1 MSEARDPGDTT
12 VGADRSGGAPPAR
25 PGPGTVVGERWRLDG
40 YLKSGGMGQLWRA
53 TDLRLDEAVALK
65 LMDPAIVET
74 DAARQRFFREAQAAA
89 KLRGAGVVQ
98 ILDFAVDPATRAPY
112 IAMELLRGE
121 DLAERLAR
129 GPLGLADTIAILAGV
144 CGAIGRAHRLQI
156 VHRDLKPAN
165 IFLTDGEDGQ
175 GVKVLDF
182 GIVKLGFEGLQKQAP
197 LTFAGATLG
206 TVSYMSPEQIADA
219 QRVDYRADLWSLGV
233 IAYECVTGRRPF
245 RGDSLLELVH
255 EICYG
260 APVPAS
266 RLAELPEGFDAWFA
280 RATHRDPDQRFPSAR
295 ELLAALQ
302 AVAARPTAPLARGAA
317 SPRQGEPPP
326 VNWASDAIQID
337 IGALKEVTFKSAA
350 VREFLEGAGKHFVS
364 GGKGLGK
371 TLLLTYKRALLSEQ
385 YQGPQAGARRAAAV
399 QFIPEGR
406 PYLDLMGDLPTLDQ
420 AQIDRMAQ
428 LDECKRLWSC
438 CLRLS
443 IVSHCPALVD
453 VGGADELAPLPRSL
467 RGFLDGRPVEPTVV
481 AKELLSL
488 TVRQLNQLLDAMEA
502 PLERRIRALHS
513 GVLVFVDKLDQA
525 LRRLPRAAWV
535 HMQAGLVEAA
545 WDLMNTNRHVK
556 VFATIREEAFSS
568 YESDIKTNLYGATTT
583 LRYDKFELQELLD
596 KLAHYY
602 EGLPLRDLVLFDEV
616 HPGRAARGE
625 AAFDFLYRH
634 TLGRPRDL
642 VILASEISRHRR
654 TLDERTLIRIVQ
666 ESSAGM
672 LAANIFDEMRAFLEV
687 LRDRDKRDA
696 FFAMLPCDVLSGDDA
711 VAVWCAFHGVDRAYF
726 ESYGREA
733 DDVYHPFRELFEC
746 GLLGV
751 IADDPA
757 GGQRVQR
764 FRQPH
769 EAVAGSRRELP
780 RSRYYLL
787 HPALRASLERL
798 AGSGRFSPIRH
809 VTIGHG
815 EPWPRHFDLL
825 VDVQRELLRRPNAA
839 EEVRETALALLE
851 RLASEVAGG
860 AHVEAVRRALAR
872 SPAFARLVEAL
883 ERSGWDELHLALL
896 ELFPADRAA
905 ELEPTSPQTE
915 QRRATRTARP
925 LPSLAPTLP
934 AIDPSGD
941 ESG

>member
-1 MSEARDPGDTT
+1 MADPRDPGDTT
-12 VGADRSGGAPPAR
+12 VGPDR
-25 PGPGTVVGERWRLDG
+25 PGEAARGRLGAGAVVGERWRLDAF
-40 YLKSGGMGQLWRA
+40 LKSGGMGRLWRA

-74 DAARQRFFREAQAAA
+74 EAARQRFFREAQAAA
-89 KLRGAGVVQ
+89 KLRGANVVQ
-98 ILDFAVDPATRAPY
+98 ILDFAVDPATRTPY

-129 GPLGLADTIAILAGV
+129 GPLSLADTTAILAGV
-144 CGAIGRAHRLQI
+144 CGAIARAHKLQI

-165 IFLTDGEDGQ
+165 IFLADGDDGPA
-175 GVKVLDF
+175 VKVLDF
-182 GIVKLGFEGLQKQAP
+182 GIVKLGFEGIQRQAP
-197 LTFAGATLG
+197 LTYAGATLG

-219 QRVDYRADLWSLGV
+219 QRVDHRADLWSLGV
-233 IAYECVTGRRPF
+233 IAYECTTGRRPF
-245 RGDSLLELVH
+245 RGESLLELVH

-260 APVPAS
+260 AAVPPS
-266 RLAELPEGFDAWFA
+266 RLAEVPAGFDAWFA
-280 RATHRDPDQRFPSAR
+280 RATSRDPDHRFGSAR
-295 ELLAALQ
+295 ELLDALK
-302 AVAARPTAPLARGAA
+302 ALAARPAAAPAPAPAAARA
-317 SPRQGEPPP
+317 GEAPP
-326 VNWASDAIQID
+326 VHWASDAIQID
-337 IGALKEVTFKSAA
+337 IGALKDLTFKSAA
-350 VREFLEGAGKHFVS
+350 VREFLDGAGKHFVS

-371 TLLLTYKRALLSEQ
+371 TLLLTYKRAQLGEQ
-385 YQGPQAGARRAAAV
+385 YQGPASRRHGAI

-420 AQIDRMAQ
+420 SQIDRMAQ
-428 LDECKRLWSC
+428 PGECKRLWSF

-443 IVSHCPALVD
+443 IVSHVPALVS
-453 VGGADELAPLPRSL
+453 VGAEDLAPLPRGL
-467 RGFLDGRPVEPTVV
+467 RSFLDGRPVEPTMV

-488 TVRQLNQLLDAMEA
+488 TVRQSSQVLDAMEA

-513 GVLVFVDKLDQA
+513 GVFVFVDKLDQA

-583 LRYDKFELQELLD
+583 LRYDKHELRDLLD

-602 EGLPLRDLVLFDEV
+602 EGLPLRDFVLLDEV
-616 HPGRAARGE
+616 RTGRSSRGE

-696 FFAMLPCDVLSGDDA
+696 FFALLPCDVLSGDDV

-726 ESYGREA
+726 DEYGRDA
-733 DDVYHPFRELFEC
+733 DDVYHPFRELYEC

-751 IADDPA
+751 VADDPA
-757 GGQRVQR
+757 GEGRVQR

-780 RSRYYLL
+780 RSREYLL
-787 HPALRASLERL
+787 HPALRALLERL
-798 AGSGRFSPIRH
+798 AGSGRFAAIRH

-815 EPWPRHFDLL
+815 EPWPRHFDL
-825 VDVQRELLRRPNAA
+825 VVAVQRELMRRPHASD
-839 EEVRETALALLE
+839 EVREAAAALVE
-851 RLASEVAGG
+851 RLAVEVAGG
-860 AHVEAVRRALAR
+860 AHVEAARRALAR
-872 SPAFARLVEAL
+872 SPAFARLVDAL

-896 ELFPADRAA
+896 ELFPGDLAP

-915 QRRATRTARP
+915 QRRATRSPNHVTT
-925 LPSLAPTLP
+925 LAPTLP
-934 AIDPSGD
+934 AAEPAPDD
-941 ESG
+941 D